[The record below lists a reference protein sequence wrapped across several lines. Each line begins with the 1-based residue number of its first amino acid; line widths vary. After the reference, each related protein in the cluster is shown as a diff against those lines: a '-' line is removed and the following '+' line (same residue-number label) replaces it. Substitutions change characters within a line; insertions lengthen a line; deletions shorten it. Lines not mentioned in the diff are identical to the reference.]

1 MNNQATLD
9 KMRELKF
16 AGMRE
21 QFETLMQTGNNSDMS
36 TDEIVAQ
43 LIDSE
48 WNCRNNRKIDR
59 NVKSAKLRYQNGIE
73 DLNFNPARGMEKNYI
88 LRLADCNFIKKGE
101 NILITGPTG
110 SGKSFLASAL
120 GNQACIRNYKVKYY
134 NTSRLLM
141 QLNMSKADN
150 SYLKMLNQIKKIDLI
165 ILDDFGLQPISETDR
180 VIILEIIED
189 RYGSKST
196 IFTSQLPI
204 AEWYEIIGENTIA
217 DAILDR
223 IVHNS
228 HRMKLE
234 GDSMR
239 KRKIST

>member
-59 NVKSAKLRYQNGIE
+59 SVKSAKLRYQNGIE
-73 DLNFNPARGMEKNYI
+73 DLNFNPARGMDKNYI
-88 LRLADCNFIKKGE
+88 LRLSDCNFIKKGE